1 MEKKI
6 TIRDAQIAPYKFRNF
21 EGRETE
27 YNRAGARNFVVFLEK
42 GLAQQLEA
50 DGAPV
55 IWKPDRFKEGE
66 LRAQMK
72 VHVKYYNRKGEKM
85 TPPKVVL
92 ITHKKQT
99 QLTEETISLLDTAD
113 IAKCDLILSQYPNP
127 GSMGPE
133 NSVSLKTMYVTLA
146 EDEFAEEYGDMGD
159 EPTAVGAEEV
169 PW

>member
-1 MEKKI
+1 MEKTI

-27 YNRAGARNFVVFLEK
+27 YNRAGARNFVIFLDK
-42 GLAQQLEA
+42 PLAQQLEA

-55 IWKPDRFKEGE
+55 IWKPDRFNEGE

-99 QLTEETISLLDTAD
+99 KLNEDTISLLDTAD

-146 EDEFAEEYGDMGD
+146 EDEFEEEYAMDD
-159 EPTAVGAEEV
+159 EPVAAGEEGL